1 MAAMDSAATVS
12 SDLLTPEAYLEMEVA
27 SSDRHEFRQGQVIK
41 MTGGTPNHNEIA
53 GNLFL
58 LLKLAL
64 KGLPYKVFIA
74 DQRLWLPESAMYT
87 YPDVMVV
94 PSPVTLQPGRTDT
107 VMEPVAIAEVLSAS
121 TRNYDRDEKF
131 AAYRSLPTF
140 QDYLLID
147 QYTMTV
153 EHYARQD
160 TDQWLLTLLSVPTAE
175 IQMDAISVTLKVGE
189 LYDGVAF

>member
-1 MAAMDSAATVS
+1 MTPTVEPTAA
-12 SDLLTPEAYLEMEVA
+12 DLVTPDAYLDMEVA
-27 SSDRHEFRQGQVIK
+27 SGDRHDFYQGQIIE
-41 MTGGTPNHNEIA
+41 MPGGTPNHNEIA

-64 KGLPYKVFIA
+64 KGLPYKVFIT

-94 PSPVTLQPGRTDT
+94 PSPVTLQPGRNDT
-107 VMEPVAIAEVLSAS
+107 VMEPIAIAEVLSKS
-121 TRNYDRDEKF
+121 TRNYDRDKKF
-131 AAYRSLPTF
+131 TAYQSLPTF

-147 QYTMTV
+147 QYSMTV

-160 TDQWLLTLLSVPTAE
+160 TNQWLLTLLASPDSEIHLKAVP
-175 IQMDAISVTLKVGE
+175 VTLKLTD
-189 LYDGVAF
+189 LYNDVAL